1 MENYKLNNGLEM
13 PKLGIGMYVL
23 TPDQAE
29 NSVYHALKDG
39 YRLIDTANVYMNERG
54 VGRGIKR
61 AVSEGI
67 CKREDI
73 FLTTKL
79 WPSEY
84 KYDDALKAIDET
96 LARLDTD
103 YIDLLLLHQQY
114 GEYIDAY
121 KAMEKAYELG
131 KVKSIGLSNF
141 NEERFEDVIN
151 KCTIKPAV
159 HQIETHPFYPEHDL
173 KALGEKYG
181 TIVESWFPLGGI
193 ENKGK
198 LLNNDIINEIARKH
212 GKTAAQVILR
222 WHIQNDYVAIPGSA
236 DEKEISENFDIFDFE
251 LTDEDLEKMQKLDTG
266 TRFFTMS
273 EEEQER
279 AFTGFA
285 PDFNNQ
291 K

>member
-1 MENYKLNNGLEM
+1 MENYKLNNGLEI

-29 NSVYHALKDG
+29 NSVYWALKDG

-54 VGRGIKR
+54 VGRGIKK
-61 AVSEGI
+61 AIDEGI

-84 KYDDALKAIDET
+84 KYEDALKAIDET
-96 LARLDTD
+96 LARLNLE

-121 KAMEKAYELG
+121 KAMEKAVELG

-141 NEERFEDVIN
+141 NEERFENVVN
-151 KCTIKPAV
+151 TCTIKPAV

-173 KALGEKYG
+173 RELGNKYG
-181 TIVESWFPLGGI
+181 TLVESWFPLGGI

-198 LLNNDIINEIARKH
+198 LLNNDIINEIARIH

-222 WHIQNDYVAIPGSA
+222 WHIQNDYIAIPGSA
-236 DEKEISENFDIFDFE
+236 DENEIAENFEIFDFE
-251 LTDEDLEKMQKLDTG
+251 LSDEDMEQMAKLDTG

-273 EEEQER
+273 EAEQES
-279 AFTGFA
+279 AFTNYA

>member
-23 TPDQAE
+23 TPNQAE

-61 AVSEGI
+61 AISEGI

-96 LARLDTD
+96 LARLDTN

-198 LLNNDIINEIARKH
+198 LLDNDIIKEIAAEH
-212 GKTAAQVILR
+212 GKRAAQVILR
-222 WHIQNDYVAIPGSA
+222 WHIQNHFVAIPGSA
-236 DEKEISENFDIFDFE
+236 DEKEIAENIDIFDFE

>member
-1 MENYKLNNGLEM
+1 METYKLNNGLEI
-13 PKLGIGMYVL
+13 PKLGIGMYIL
-23 TPDQAE
+23 TPEQAE
-29 NSVYHALKDG
+29 NSVYCALKNG

-61 AVSEGI
+61 AVEEGI
-67 CKREDI
+67 CRREDI

-114 GEYIDAY
+114 GEYLDAY
-121 KAMEKAYELG
+121 KAMEKAVELG

-141 NEERFEDVIN
+141 NEERFENVIN
-151 KCTIKPAV
+151 NCTIKPAV
-159 HQIETHPFYPEHDL
+159 HQIETHPYYPEHKLRDL
-173 KALGEKYG
+173 GAKYG
-181 TIVESWFPLGGI
+181 TMVESWFPLGGI

-198 LLNNDIINEIARKH
+198 LLDNDIIKEIASKY
-212 GKTAAQVILR
+212 GKTTAQVVLR
-222 WHIQNDYVAIPGSA
+222 WHIQNNYIAIPGSA
-236 DEKEISENFDIFDFE
+236 DPKEIEENIGIFDFE
-251 LTDEDLEKMQKLDTG
+251 LSSEDLEKIAKLDTE
-266 TRFFTMS
+266 TRFFNMT
-273 EEEQER
+273 EEEQEK

-285 PDFNNQ
+285 PDFNTQ

>member
-121 KAMEKAYELG
+121 KAMEKAVELG

-141 NEERFEDVIN
+141 NEERFEDIIN

-181 TIVESWFPLGGI
+181 TKLESWFPLGGI
-193 ENKGK
+193 DNKGK
-198 LLNNDIINEIARKH
+198 LLDNDIIKEIAAEH
-212 GKTAAQVILR
+212 GKKAAQVILR

-236 DEKEISENFDIFDFE
+236 DEKEIAENFDIFDFE

>member
-1 MENYKLNNGLEM
+1 MEYKELNNGIKM

-39 YRLIDTANVYMNERG
+39 YKLIDTANVYMNERG

-121 KAMEKAYELG
+121 KAMEKAVELG

-193 ENKGK
+193 DNKGK
-198 LLNNDIINEIARKH
+198 LLDNDIIKEIAEEH
-212 GKTAAQVILR
+212 GKTTAQVILR
-222 WHIQNDYVAIPGSA
+222 WHIQNNYVAIPGSA
-236 DEKEISENFDIFDFE
+236 DEKEIAENFDIFDFE
-251 LTDEDLEKMQKLDTG
+251 LTDEDLEKMKKLDTG

>member
-1 MENYKLNNGLEM
+1 
-13 PKLGIGMYVL
+13 MYVL

-29 NSVYHALKDG
+29 NSVYWALKYG

-61 AVSEGI
+61 AIDEGI

-84 KYDDALKAIDET
+84 KYDDSLKAIDET
-96 LARLDTD
+96 LERLGLE

-121 KAMEKAYELG
+121 KAMEKAVELG

-141 NEERFEDVIN
+141 NETRFKNVIDN
-151 KCTIKPAV
+151 CTIKPAV

-173 KALGEKYG
+173 RELGNKYG
-181 TIVESWFPLGGI
+181 TFVESWFPLGGI
-193 ENKGK
+193 DNKNK
-198 LLNNDIINEIARKH
+198 LLDNNIIKEIANEH
-212 GKTAAQVILR
+212 GKTPAQVILR
-222 WHIQNDYVAIPGSA
+222 WHIQNDYIAIPGSA
-236 DEKEISENFDIFDFE
+236 NENEIKENIGIFDFE
-251 LTDEDLEKMQKLDTG
+251 LSDDDMEKIQKLDTQ

-273 EEEQER
+273 EAEQEK
-279 AFTGFA
+279 AFTNFA

>member
-54 VGRGIKR
+54 VGRGIKK
-61 AVSEGI
+61 AIDEGI

-96 LARLDTD
+96 LARLNLE

-141 NEERFEDVIN
+141 NEERFEEVIN

-198 LLNNDIINEIARKH
+198 LLENEIIKEIAKKH
-212 GKTAAQVILR
+212 GKTTAQVILR

-236 DEKEISENFDIFDFE
+236 DEKEISENIDIFDFE

>member
-1 MENYKLNNGLEM
+1 M
-13 PKLGIGMYVL
+13 
-23 TPDQAE
+23 
-29 NSVYHALKDG
+29 
-39 YRLIDTANVYMNERG
+39 
-54 VGRGIKR
+54 
-61 AVSEGI
+61 

-84 KYDDALKAIDET
+84 KYEDALKAIDET

-121 KAMEKAYELG
+121 KAMEKAVELG

-198 LLNNDIINEIARKH
+198 LLNNEIIKEIAEEH
-212 GKTAAQVILR
+212 GKTTAQVILR
-222 WHIQNDYVAIPGSA
+222 WHIQNNYVAIPGSA
-236 DEKEISENFDIFDFE
+236 DKNEIAENFDIFDFE
-251 LTDEDLEKMQKLDTG
+251 LTDEDLEKIQKLDTG

>member
-84 KYDDALKAIDET
+84 KYEDALKAIDET

-141 NEERFEDVIN
+141 NEERFEEVIN

-236 DEKEISENFDIFDFE
+236 DEKEISENIDIFDFE
-251 LTDEDLEKMQKLDTG
+251 LTDEDLEKMQNLDTG

>member
-1 MENYKLNNGLEM
+1 MENYKLNNGLEI

-29 NSVYHALKDG
+29 NSVYWALKYG

-61 AVSEGI
+61 AIDEGI

-84 KYDDALKAIDET
+84 KYEDALKAIDET
-96 LARLDTD
+96 LERLGLE

-121 KAMEKAYELG
+121 KAMEKAVELG

-141 NEERFEDVIN
+141 NETRFKNVIDN
-151 KCTIKPAV
+151 CTIKPAV

-173 KALGEKYG
+173 RELGNKYG
-181 TIVESWFPLGGI
+181 TFVESWFPLGGI
-193 ENKGK
+193 DNKNK
-198 LLNNDIINEIARKH
+198 LLDNNIIKEIANEH
-212 GKTAAQVILR
+212 GKTPAQVILR
-222 WHIQNDYVAIPGSA
+222 WHIQNDYIAIPGSA
-236 DEKEISENFDIFDFE
+236 NENEIKENIGIFDFE
-251 LTDEDLEKMQKLDTG
+251 LSDDDMEKIQKLDTQ

-273 EEEQER
+273 EAEQEK
-279 AFTGFA
+279 AFTNFA

>member
-61 AVSEGI
+61 AIREGI

-121 KAMEKAYELG
+121 KAMEKAVELG
-131 KVKSIGLSNF
+131 KAKSIGLSNF
-141 NEERFEDVIN
+141 NEERFENVVN
-151 KCTIKPAV
+151 TCTIKPAV

-198 LLNNDIINEIARKH
+198 LLDNDIIKEIAAEH
-212 GKTAAQVILR
+212 GKRAAQVILR

-236 DEKEISENFDIFDFE
+236 DEKEIAENMDIFDFE

>member
-1 MENYKLNNGLEM
+1 MENYKLNNGFEM

-121 KAMEKAYELG
+121 KAMEKAVELG

-198 LLNNDIINEIARKH
+198 LLDNDIIKEIAAEH
-212 GKTAAQVILR
+212 GKRAAQVILR
-222 WHIQNDYVAIPGSA
+222 WHIQNHFVAIPGSA
-236 DEKEISENFDIFDFE
+236 DEKEIAENFDIFDFE

>member
-1 MENYKLNNGLEM
+1 MEYKELNNGIKM
-13 PKLGIGMYVL
+13 PSLGIGMYVL

-39 YRLIDTANVYMNERG
+39 YKLIDTANVYMNERG

-121 KAMEKAYELG
+121 KAMEKAVELG

-193 ENKGK
+193 DNKGK
-198 LLNNDIINEIARKH
+198 LLDNDIIKEIAEEH
-212 GKTAAQVILR
+212 GKTTAQVILR
-222 WHIQNDYVAIPGSA
+222 WHIQNNYVAIPGSA
-236 DEKEISENFDIFDFE
+236 DEKEIAENFDIFDFE
-251 LTDEDLEKMQKLDTG
+251 LTDEDLEKMKKLDTG

>member
-1 MENYKLNNGLEM
+1 
-13 PKLGIGMYVL
+13 MYVL

-29 NSVYHALKDG
+29 NSVYWALKYG

-61 AVSEGI
+61 AIDEGI

-84 KYDDALKAIDET
+84 KYDDSLKAIDET
-96 LARLDTD
+96 LERLGLE

-121 KAMEKAYELG
+121 KAMEKAVELG

-141 NEERFEDVIN
+141 NETRFKNVIDN
-151 KCTIKPAV
+151 CTIKPAV

-173 KALGEKYG
+173 RELVNKYG
-181 TIVESWFPLGGI
+181 TFVESWFPLGGI
-193 ENKGK
+193 DNKNK
-198 LLNNDIINEIARKH
+198 LLDNNIIKEIANEH
-212 GKTAAQVILR
+212 GKTPAQVILR
-222 WHIQNDYVAIPGSA
+222 WHIQNDYIAIPGSA
-236 DEKEISENFDIFDFE
+236 NENEIKENIGIFDFE
-251 LTDEDLEKMQKLDTG
+251 LSDDDMEKIQKLDTQ

-273 EEEQER
+273 EAEQEK
-279 AFTGFA
+279 AFTNFA

>member
-121 KAMEKAYELG
+121 KAMEKAVELG

-193 ENKGK
+193 DNKGK
-198 LLNNDIINEIARKH
+198 LLDNDIIKEIAAEH
-212 GKTAAQVILR
+212 GKTTAQVILR

-236 DEKEISENFDIFDFE
+236 DEKEIAENFDIFDFE

>member
-1 MENYKLNNGLEM
+1 MESYKLNNGLKM

-29 NSVYHALKDG
+29 NSVYYALKDG

-61 AVSEGI
+61 AVEEGI

-73 FLTTKL
+73 FLGTKL

-84 KYDDALKAIDET
+84 KYDDALKAIDDT
-96 LARLDTD
+96 LKRLDTD

-121 KAMEKAYELG
+121 KAMEKAVELG

-141 NEERFEDVIN
+141 NEERFENVIN
-151 KCTIKPAV
+151 NCTIKPAV

-193 ENKGK
+193 DNKYK
-198 LLNNDIINEIARKH
+198 LLDNEIIKEIATKH
-212 GKTAAQVILR
+212 GKTTAQVILR

-236 DEKEISENFDIFDFE
+236 DEKEIAENIDIFDFE
-251 LTDEDLEKMQKLDTG
+251 LTDEDLEKMKKLDTE

-291 K
+291 R

>member
-1 MENYKLNNGLEM
+1 MESYKLNNGLEM

-61 AVSEGI
+61 AVEEGI

-84 KYDDALKAIDET
+84 KYEDALKAIDET

-114 GEYIDAY
+114 GEYLDAY
-121 KAMEKAYELG
+121 KAMEKAAELG

-141 NEERFEDVIN
+141 NEERFENVIN
-151 KCTIKPAV
+151 NCTIKPAV

-198 LLNNDIINEIARKH
+198 LLNNEIIKEIAEEQ
-212 GKTAAQVILR
+212 GKTTAQVILR
-222 WHIQNDYVAIPGSA
+222 WHIQNNYVAIPGSA
-236 DEKEISENFDIFDFE
+236 DENEIAENFDIFDFE

>member
-23 TPDQAE
+23 TPEQAE

-73 FLTTKL
+73 FLGTKL

-96 LARLDTD
+96 LVRLDTD

-121 KAMEKAYELG
+121 KAMEKAVELG

-141 NEERFEDVIN
+141 NEERFGNVIN
-151 KCTIKPAV
+151 KCEILPAV

-193 ENKGK
+193 DNKGK
-198 LLNNDIINEIARKH
+198 LLDNDIIKEIATEH
-212 GKTAAQVILR
+212 GKTTAQVILR

-236 DEKEISENFDIFDFE
+236 DEKEIAENFDIFDFE

-279 AFTGFA
+279 VFTGFA

>member
-121 KAMEKAYELG
+121 KAMEKAVELG

-173 KALGEKYG
+173 KAFGEKYG

-193 ENKGK
+193 DNKGK
-198 LLNNDIINEIARKH
+198 LLDNDIIKEIAAEH
-212 GKTAAQVILR
+212 GKTTAQVILR

-236 DEKEISENFDIFDFE
+236 DEKEIAENFDIFDFE